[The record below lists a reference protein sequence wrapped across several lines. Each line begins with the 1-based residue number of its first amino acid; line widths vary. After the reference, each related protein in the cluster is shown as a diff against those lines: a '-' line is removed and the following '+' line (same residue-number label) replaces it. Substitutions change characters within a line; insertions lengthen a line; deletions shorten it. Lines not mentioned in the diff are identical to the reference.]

1 MDKMIITETVNGVT
15 NYISLNEQGQLVSV
29 DKNPM
34 ELPGLM
40 TKEQAFKVVTA
51 LRQANKDEDVK
62 YRVKAASQALRDY
75 VTDLI
80 LNKLPEMP
88 MVDEA
93 VSDKAIESWKPKV
106 TAKADEKA
114 ETEPAAEES
123 GEAETKTI
131 NVYTVGTKPDGQP
144 GLQQIDAVEVPAET
158 ETKPAKKA
166 KKQSK

>member
-1 MDKMIITETVNGVT
+1 MDKMIITVTVNGVT
-15 NYISLNEQGQLVSV
+15 NYISLDGEGQLVSV

-34 ELPGLM
+34 KLPGLM

-93 VSDKAIESWKPKV
+93 VSDKAIERWKPAVKQQKAEEQPAEV
-106 TAKADEKA
+106 TAKAEKVEEA
-114 ETEPAAEES
+114 NPEAEPAAENPEDS
-123 GEAETKTI
+123 EAFVSKADCCEEPAEVETK
-131 NVYTVGTKPDGQP
+131 KS
-144 GLQQIDAVEVPAET
+144 
-158 ETKPAKKA
+158 KKG
-166 KKQSK
+166 KK